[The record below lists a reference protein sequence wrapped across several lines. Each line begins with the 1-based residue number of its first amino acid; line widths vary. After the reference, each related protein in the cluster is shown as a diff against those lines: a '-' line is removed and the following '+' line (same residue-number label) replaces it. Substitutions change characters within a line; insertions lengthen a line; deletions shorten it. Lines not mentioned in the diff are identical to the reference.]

1 MKKSSSMT
9 KEQAKYLVNE
19 KCTTCQVH
27 SCRSK
32 EFEQLIQKTMMA
44 RRKRKEISCYIQE
57 T

>member
-1 MKKSSSMT
+1 MT

-57 T
+57 TRQV